1 MKKIISFVVFIFFLI
16 LLWFSW
22 NWYKNKVACCP
33 ENKEAAIVGY
43 GPLIF
48 NCANEDAITNDLWPD
63 KKNEI
68 LAGKVVGKKLLII
81 GPYFD
86 NEDEMQGLKRANKV
100 KELFLP
106 ELIEDD
112 ILTDFRFGGNCED
125 AKAIIMHESLY
136 KWVVRN
142 DDVIE
147 HLDKT
152 IVNYKFDSTEE
163 IVSENMLSYINEL
176 VEVLK
181 RTKDTVKLIGHT
193 DADGSDDYNI
203 RLGLDRANEFKD
215 HLIRMGVDAKQILVE
230 SKGKSM
236 PIADNSTEEG
246 REKNRR
252 IEVNIININ

>member
-1 MKKIISFVVFIFFLI
+1 
-16 LLWFSW
+16 
-22 NWYKNKVACCP
+22 
-33 ENKEAAIVGY
+33 
-43 GPLIF
+43 
-48 NCANEDAITNDLWPD
+48 
-63 KKNEI
+63 
-68 LAGKVVGKKLLII
+68 
-81 GPYFD
+81 
-86 NEDEMQGLKRANKV
+86 MQGLKRANKV